1 MIHMDNQTKAIIIAV
16 LVVLAAVPKP
26 SMETI
31 KGWLAKLKPS
41 GTGNFKFK
49 SLIIPAVSICFLLS
63 SETPA
68 PGPSPDPVPVA
79 EKDRLDKCA
88 DDYRDLLAEIWKDYV
103 TAHPELKD
111 DEARLSWLNNRQQA
125 AYTAAYDAYITDAK
139 AVAAKPADAA
149 SLSQKL
155 KERKF

>member
-1 MIHMDNQTKAIIIAV
+1 MIHMDNQTKAIIITS

-41 GTGNFKFK
+41 GTGTFSFK
-49 SLIIPAVSICFLLS
+49 SLIIPAISIFFLLT
-63 SETPA
+63 SETPT
-68 PGPSPDPVPVA
+68 GPAPVPVPA
-79 EKDRLDKCA
+79 VEKDRLDKCA
-88 DDYRDLLAEIWKDYV
+88 DDYRELLSEIWKDYV

-125 AYTAAYDAYITDAK
+125 AYTAAYDAYIADAK
-139 AVAAKPADAA
+139 ATAAKPADAA

-155 KERKF
+155 KDRKF

>member
-1 MIHMDNQTKAIIIAV
+1 MITLDNNTKAIIVAV

-41 GTGNFKFK
+41 GTSKFSFK
-49 SLIIPAVSICFLLS
+49 SLIIPAVSIFFLLS

-68 PGPSPDPVPVA
+68 PGPTPNPVPVV

-88 DDYRDLLAEIWKDYV
+88 DDYRDLLSEIWKDYV

-111 DEARLSWLNNRQQA
+111 DEARLAWLNNRQQA
-125 AYTAAYDAYITDAK
+125 AYTAAYDAYIVDAK
-139 AVAAKPADAA
+139 ATATNPANAAV
-149 SLSQKL
+149 LSQKL
-155 KERKF
+155 KDRKF